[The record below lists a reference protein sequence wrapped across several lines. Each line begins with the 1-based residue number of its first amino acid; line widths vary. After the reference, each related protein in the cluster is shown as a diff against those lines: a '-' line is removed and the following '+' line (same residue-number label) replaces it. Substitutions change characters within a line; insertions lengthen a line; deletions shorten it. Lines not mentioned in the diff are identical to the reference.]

1 MNLAIRLLLPSL
13 ATFSL
18 TLAAADAPR
27 IVYSKSFPG
36 SSPPYMEISL
46 DRDGTAVYKDAPD
59 DEQPMHFR
67 LKEDEAEQV
76 FALAARLDKFNRR
89 LESGL
94 PVAKMGEKT
103 FRWEEGTTRNEQ
115 KFNYSEDPDAH
126 SLQDWF
132 ERIAESEQYLISLER
147 TARFDKLGVNKVLLL
162 MEVAWDKKRLVAVDQ
177 FLPMLERVSKNE
189 SYLNMARERAAYL
202 ADAFR
207 GKPKAE

>member
-1 MNLAIRLLLPSL
+1 MNLAVRLLPSL
-13 ATFSL
+13 AIFSL
-18 TLAAADAPR
+18 ALAAADAPR

-46 DRDGTAVYKDAPD
+46 DRDGSAVYKDAPD
-59 DEQPMHFR
+59 DEQPMRFR
-67 LKEDEAEQV
+67 LKEDEAEQI
-76 FALAARLDKFNRR
+76 FTLAAKLDKFNRK

-103 FRWEEGTTRNEQ
+103 FRWEEGATRNEQ
-115 KFNYSEDPDAH
+115 KFNYSEDLDAH

-147 TARFDKLGVNKVLLL
+147 ATRFDKLGVNQVLLL

-177 FLPMLERVSKNE
+177 FLPMLERVAKNE